1 MVRVGCFEKIVGRL
15 KTMNGGNGNGSTA
28 VAELI
33 TVTNSSELSETQKTT
48 KAKSKSRKTSVK
60 VPKLVIDAGSS
71 NTKYYFEKEFG
82 RFSSQFKKFDT
93 GVAPENTL
101 GVMTLGDSWY
111 AFGDSVTSFPMGE
124 TEYGYENDNK
134 IKSLAVWVIAALTD
148 HEYYLETLIRKDK
161 SNKTINFNL
170 DITLLTLSAHR
181 LDEIKGLLKEIS
193 FSYSGRKFKVTI
205 KNIECLPEG
214 FGAAKFAFDMIN
226 PTVKAKNRKRSK
238 GLIEFNIL
246 DLGGGT
252 LTRTPYICKGKI
264 SAGKQVASSG
274 CGLQVIRK
282 LLATKAP
289 TMVDRGATCFFNHGL
304 MQAIETAELNEDKS
318 FKCEYIDGREK
329 IQLGEV
335 LYACLHDWVSE
346 IESVRTIL
354 QEVALLTRR
363 GQKVFLTGGGFEI
376 SPIEKYVR
384 DFINNNEMVE
394 TLPDPGQINITGLK

>member
-1 MVRVGCFEKIVGRL
+1 
-15 KTMNGGNGNGSTA
+15 MNSGNGNSSTA

-33 TVTNSSELSETQKTT
+33 TVASSSELLETQKTT
-48 KAKSKSRKTSVK
+48 KTKSKSRKTSVK
-60 VPKLVIDAGSS
+60 VPKLIIDAGSS

-93 GVAPENTL
+93 GIAPENTL

-111 AFGDSVTSFPMGE
+111 AFGDSVTSFPMGK

-181 LDEIKGLLKEIS
+181 LDEIKGLLKEIN
-193 FSYSGRKFKVTI
+193 FSYSGRKFKVAI

-238 GLIEFNIL
+238 RLIEFSVL

-252 LTRTPYICKGKI
+252 LTLTPYVSKGKL
-264 SAGKQVASSG
+264 SAGKQQASSG
-274 CGLQVIRK
+274 CGLQTIKK
-282 LLATKAP
+282 LMAMKAP
-289 TMVDRGATCFFNHGL
+289 LMADRGATCFFNQGL
-304 MQAIETAELNEDKS
+304 MDAIETAKLNEDTT
-318 FKCEYIDGREK
+318 FHCEYIDGRHS

-335 LYACLHDWVSE
+335 LYATLNDWANE
-346 IESVRTIL
+346 IESVSAIL
-354 QEVALLTRR
+354 QQVALLARR
-363 GQKVFLTGGGFEI
+363 GHKIFLTGGGFEV
-376 SPIEKYVR
+376 SPIEKFVR

-394 TLPDPGQINITGLK
+394 TLPDPGQINITGMK